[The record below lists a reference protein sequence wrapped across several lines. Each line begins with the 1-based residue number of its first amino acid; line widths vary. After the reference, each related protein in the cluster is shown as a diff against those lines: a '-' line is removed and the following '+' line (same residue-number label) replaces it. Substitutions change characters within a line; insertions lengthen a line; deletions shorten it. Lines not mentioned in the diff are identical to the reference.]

1 MRSRVPLRLSLLI
14 SSLILQALLVGACA
28 PPARIQLPQGP
39 GDPFPDYEP
48 VFEASVD
55 QCRRVRTMELTMA
68 LTGRSGETRLR
79 GRVRVALAVPS
90 SIRLEGVAP
99 FGAPGF
105 VLVATPDVAT
115 LVLPRD
121 RRVVTGAS
129 AAELLQALAG
139 IALEPDDFR
148 AILTGCVV
156 PDPRSVAARTYGD
169 EWIRVELD
177 GGANL
182 FLRTSAGTPLVVAG
196 TRDTLVVEYGEHIR
210 GLPRR
215 ARVQS
220 NGAGRLATYL
230 TATLSQVS
238 INIELNPEVFVAQVP
253 DDYAPMTLDEL
264 RGRAPLQ
271 EGEPVPTPDP

>member
-1 MRSRVPLRLSLLI
+1 MRGRIHLRSSLFVSLLI
-14 SSLILQALLVGACA
+14 LQTLLVGACT
-28 PPARIQLPQGP
+28 PSARIKLPQDP
-39 GDPFPDYEP
+39 GNSLPDYKA

-55 QCRRVRTMELTMA
+55 QCRRVRTIELMMS
-68 LTGRSGETRLR
+68 LTGRSGERRFR
-79 GRVRVALAVPS
+79 GRVRGALAAPS

-99 FGAPGF
+99 FGAPAF
-105 VLVATPDVAT
+105 VLVATRDVAT

-129 AAELLQALAG
+129 AAELLQALTG

-148 AILTGCVV
+148 AVLTGCVV
-156 PDPRSVAARTYGD
+156 PDPRPIAALVY
-169 EWIRVELD
+169 ENKWIRVELD

-182 FLRTSAGTPLVVAG
+182 FLRANAGMSLVVAG
-196 TRDTLVVEYGEHIR
+196 TRDTFVVEYSEHIR

-215 ARVQS
+215 AHVQS
-220 NGAGRLATYL
+220 NGTGMLKTDL

-238 INIELNPEVFVAQVP
+238 INIELNPKVFVAEVP

-271 EGEPVPTPDP
+271 EDESAPTP